1 MSVQAGIWNFDETPI
16 QASLLDSFSRQ
27 AAEYGPDGETHH
39 LERSIGMLFR
49 SFHTTPESR
58 REGQPYI
65 SRAGRVF
72 TWDGRLDNRE
82 ELSRFLKVATDV
94 SRATDIAIVAAVFDR
109 MGISCFPLLRG
120 DWAVA
125 IWNPQE
131 QELVLARDYIGVKP
145 LFYYVHA
152 KRLMWCSH
160 LAPLVL
166 CGDRFTLCDEY
177 IAGYLAFH
185 PDAHLT
191 PYREIVSVA
200 PGSFVRIRNQQTTK
214 YCYWTPGVS
223 HVTRHQSDREYEE
236 HFLHLLRQAVR
247 RRLRTDSPVLAE
259 LSGGLDSSSIVCV
272 ADQLIAHGE
281 AKVPRLDTF
290 SYYDSNE
297 PGEDDRLHLNK
308 IEEKRRRKGFGV
320 DLRGDGDSLPLEVS
334 SFTAIPGF
342 GCRAEIKAAIS
353 SILRVDHYR
362 VILCGMGG
370 DEVNGQTLDP
380 RVQLADLLR
389 EFRCGEFMKLLLA
402 WSLLMRQPWIQV
414 LLQTLVKL
422 LPTSIESRLVSRGR
436 LEPWIEHKF
445 ATRYRMSASQLEA
458 VDYDWFAR
466 PRERDTIQTITT
478 LARQLT
484 GSTPSL
490 VEQRYPFLDQDL
502 VEFLTTIPVEQ
513 LLRPGQRR
521 SLMRR
526 ALADLL
532 PAEIVTRTTKTSAGR
547 CYVLALSKHWNR
559 IEEWLE
565 HPLVTRLGYV
575 KRNAMHQ
582 ALVTMK
588 AGQIPST
595 FLRLLKALALELW
608 LQDVRRR
615 GLVALDLPQA
625 SEVGVTG
632 IVPRRMFREILAAV
646 ASTVVHL

>member
-1 MSVQAGIWNFDETPI
+1 
-16 QASLLDSFSRQ
+16 
-27 AAEYGPDGETHH
+27 
-39 LERSIGMLFR
+39 
-49 SFHTTPESR
+49 
-58 REGQPYI
+58 
-65 SRAGRVF
+65 
-72 TWDGRLDNRE
+72 
-82 ELSRFLKVATDV
+82 
-94 SRATDIAIVAAVFDR
+94 
-109 MGISCFPLLRG
+109 
-120 DWAVA
+120 
-125 IWNPQE
+125 
-131 QELVLARDYIGVKP
+131 
-145 LFYYVHA
+145 
-152 KRLMWCSH
+152 MWCSH

-191 PYREIVSVA
+191 PYREILSVP
-200 PGSFVRIRNQQTTK
+200 PGGFVRIRNEQTTNH
-214 YCYWTPGVS
+214 CYWTPGVS
-223 HVTRHQSDREYEE
+223 HVTRHQSDRQYEE

-272 ADQLIAHGE
+272 ADLLIANGE
-281 AKVPRLDTF
+281 AYVPRLDTF

-297 PGEDDRLHLNK
+297 PGEDDRLHFNK
-308 IEEKRRRKGFGV
+308 MEEKRRRTGCSV

-334 SFTAIPGF
+334 TFTATPGF
-342 GCRAEIKAAIS
+342 GCRTEIKAAIA
-353 SILRVDHYR
+353 SILRVGQHR

-380 RVQLADLLR
+380 RVQLADLLW
-389 EFRCGEFMKLLLA
+389 EFRGGEFMKLLLA

-422 LPTSIESRLVSRGR
+422 LPSSIEARLVSRGR

-445 ATRYRMSASQLEA
+445 ASRYRMSARQLEA
-458 VDYDWFAR
+458 VDNDWFSR
-466 PRERDTIQTITT
+466 PRERDTVQTITT

-484 GSTPSL
+484 RSTPSL
-490 VEQRYPFLDQDL
+490 AEQRYPFLDQDL
-502 VEFLTTIPVEQ
+502 VEFLTTIPVAQ

-532 PAEIVTRTTKTSAGR
+532 PSEIVTRTTKTSAGR

-575 KRNAMHQ
+575 ERNAMHQ
-582 ALVTMK
+582 ALITMK
-588 AGQIPST
+588 AGQIPSS

-608 LQDVRRR
+608 LQDVQRR
-615 GLVALDLPQA
+615 GLVALDLPQV
-625 SEVGVTG
+625 SEVSVTG
-632 IVPRRMFREILAAV
+632 MRSPSNVSGNLGRCC
-646 ASTVVHL
+646 